1 MATDPP
7 GDGRMRVARRLDLA
21 DPLAYRRLVPGPG
34 DGPARA
40 PSHQQE
46 TPVAGILR
54 YGTYVPYF
62 RLQRAA
68 IGAGKG
74 ERAVASYDEDAVS
87 MAVEAARDAVRDAAA
102 GIDTVILATTSAPY
116 AEKLNAAGV
125 QAALD
130 LPEQIRSLEL
140 AGSSRMGLAALA
152 LGCDVAAG
160 GGRALVCASDV
171 VVGAPGGAR
180 ESGGGDG
187 ACAFVVGPDA
197 EAIARV
203 VGRASSTVDL
213 LDTWRRPEDPFA
225 KSWEE
230 RFGAEVLAP
239 VLDETAR
246 RALRAAGTEP
256 GQLASVVLD
265 AANPRAAAALPR
277 AFKLQA
283 AQLAD
288 PLADRV
294 GRTGC
299 AHAGLQ
305 LARALDAAK
314 PGDRILVAS
323 VADGCDVVVLEV
335 TERIAQARPRH
346 TVDAWIAS
354 KRTDLAYN
362 TYLKWRGILPF
373 EPPRRPDPD
382 RPAAPPMRRSERW
395 KMAFVGS
402 RCTACGTGHLPPQ
415 RVCVQCTAVD
425 QMQPERY
432 ADQHGTVATY
442 TLDHLAYSLQPPV
455 VVAIVDFAS
464 GGRFTCE
471 LTDVDPTDVQ
481 IGNEVEMS
489 FRRLYTGMGV
499 HNYFWKA
506 RPRR

>member
-1 MATDPP
+1 
-7 GDGRMRVARRLDLA
+7 
-21 DPLAYRRLVPGPG
+21 
-34 DGPARA
+34 
-40 PSHQQE
+40 
-46 TPVAGILR
+46 VAGIIR
-54 YGTYVPYF
+54 YGSYVPYF

-68 IGAGKG
+68 MGGGRG
-74 ERAVASYDEDAVS
+74 ERAVASYDEDSAS
-87 MAVEAARDAVRDAAA
+87 LAAEAARDAVRGGAA
-102 GIDTVILATTSAPY
+102 GAIDTLIFATTSPAY
-116 AEKLNAAGV
+116 AEKLNAATI

-130 LPEQIRSLEL
+130 LPESIRSLEL
-140 AGSSRMGLAALA
+140 GASTRMGVAALA

-160 GGRALVCASDV
+160 GGRALVCAADV

-180 ESGGGDG
+180 EAGGGDAG
-187 ACAFVVGPDA
+187 VAFVVGPDS

-203 VGRASSTVDL
+203 IGRASSTVDV

-225 KSWEE
+225 KQWEE
-230 RFGAEVLAP
+230 RFGAEVLGP

-246 RALRAAGTEP
+246 RALRLAGCEP
-256 GQLASVVLD
+256 GQLGVVILD

-277 AFKLQA
+277 ALKLQPQ
-283 AQLAD
+283 QLAD

-294 GRTGC
+294 GRAGC

-305 LARALDAAK
+305 LGRALDHAK
-314 PGDRILVAS
+314 PGDRIMVAS
-323 VADGCDVVVLEV
+323 AADGVDVLVLEV
-335 TERIAQARPRH
+335 TDRIYEGHPRH
-346 TVDAWIAS
+346 SVDHWIDS
-354 KRTDLAYN
+354 KRTDLGYN
-362 TYLKWRGILPF
+362 AYLKWRGILPF

-425 QMQPERY
+425 QMQPEPY

-442 TLDHLAYSLQPPV
+442 TLDHLAYSMQPPV

-471 LTDVDPTDVQ
+471 LTDVDPKEVK
-481 IGNEVEMS
+481 IGNEVEMT